1 MFDSNIIRNNK
12 SVNKLTEMPKTKTT
26 YSKYKA
32 VRLSDKGNQ
41 MLASLWRLDQSDS
54 EAQYI
59 RDAIVFYMKE
69 TMPKE
74 LVSYWE
80 NENVPEI
87 ADYEKSKSQ
96 GAVKKT
102 REKTQKYLEK
112 RVTGE
117 IEYSKVSQAEKKK
130 IYELFKKKKK

>member
-1 MFDSNIIRNNK
+1 
-12 SVNKLTEMPKTKTT
+12 MPKIKTT

-32 VRLSDKGNQ
+32 VRLSEKGNQ
-41 MLASLWRLDQSDS
+41 MLASLWRFDESDS
-54 EAQYI
+54 EAQFI

-87 ADYEKSKSQ
+87 ADYVKSKSQ

-102 REKTQKYLEK
+102 REKTQKYLDE
-112 RVTGE
+112 RVAAV
-117 IEYSKVSQAEKKK
+117 IEYTKASPGEKK
-130 IYELFKKKKK
+130 IIAELFKKKKRSPTKSADDNEDTY

>member
-1 MFDSNIIRNNK
+1 
-12 SVNKLTEMPKTKTT
+12 MPKIKTT
-26 YSKYKA
+26 YGKYKA

-41 MLASLWRLDQSDS
+41 MLASLWRFDESDS
-54 EAQYI
+54 EAQFI

-69 TMPKE
+69 TMPKK

-87 ADYEKSKSQ
+87 ADYVNSKSQ

-102 REKTQKYLEK
+102 REKTQKYLDE
-112 RVTGE
+112 RVAGV
-117 IEYSKVSQAEKKK
+117 IEYTKASPGEKKK
-130 IYELFKKKKK
+130 IDEHFKNRKK